1 MDSYQ
6 GHSNNSDKER
16 NVSDGESQGNIIR
29 HCDDTLDGRST
40 VNSGGHCQV
49 GALQASS
56 SAQDPLTLADLD
68 RVFSHFTSK
77 TDSLAKQLASFKNV
91 HFPTVTTVNDARG
104 RYDDS
109 DLSQSDELFLANAKR
124 SYKKDFSKF

>member
-16 NVSDGESQGNIIR
+16 ENVSDGESQGNIIR
-29 HCDDTLDGRST
+29 HCDDTLDGPST

-49 GALQASS
+49 GASKPSNS

-77 TDSLAKQLASFKNV
+77 TDSLSKQLASMKNV
-91 HFPTVTTVNDARG
+91 HFPLGTTVNDTLI
-104 RYDDS
+104 RYNDS
-109 DLSQSDELFLANAKR
+109 VTELSQSDELFLANVN
-124 SYKKDFSKF
+124 SSF